1 MTWLISRDAR
11 LAELRELLH
20 ERSATLANL
29 SPGTAAHTGLQAE
42 CDAIYAEIKQ
52 LEGSTGCSPAV
63 LLAVAILVVLVL
75 ITAR

>member
-1 MTWLISRDAR
+1 MTWSISRDAR
-11 LAELRELLH
+11 LAELRQLLH

-29 SPGTAAHTGLQAE
+29 TPGTTSHAGLQAE

-63 LLAVAILVVLVL
+63 LIAVAILAVLVL